1 MLPAILVAVLALL
14 LVLALARP
22 LVARAESSPAP
33 AAEEVSEIDAQ
44 VAGALAEIE
53 EIEFDRASGHL
64 SEEDFSELAADA
76 KKRAVELI
84 RRRDAA
90 DPSASDDA

>member
-1 MLPAILVAVLALL
+1 MLPTILVAVLALL

-22 LVARAESSPAP
+22 LLTRPEPSSAP
-33 AAEEVSEIDAQ
+33 TVDEVSEIDAQ
-44 VAGALAEIE
+44 VTGALAEIE
-53 EIEFDRASGHL
+53 ELEFDRASGHL
-64 SEEDFSELAADA
+64 SGEDFSELAADA

-90 DPSASDDA
+90 EPSAPDDS